1 MKQTCPGCY
10 RQWLLSVSQLVGET
24 DREARSWNKGTED
37 PRCRLPDTA
46 VAWRDVSGL
55 PRSNSESGRI
65 WERGV
70 AGRCGRRAGKTSWA
84 VATVHKA
91 SGGDWKFNF
100 TQRISVGH
108 SHALGEREERPRA
121 SKEP

>member
-1 MKQTCPGCY
+1 MGF
-10 RQWLLSVSQLVGET
+10 S
-24 DREARSWNKGTED
+24 
-37 PRCRLPDTA
+37 
-46 VAWRDVSGL
+46 
-55 PRSNSESGRI
+55 RSNSESWRM
-65 WERGV
+65 WERRV
-70 AGRCGRRAGKTSWA
+70 AGRFGRRAGKISWA

-100 TQRISVGH
+100 TQRVSVGH